1 MKYMIM
7 MFGSQAEMMETQ
19 STDWIKEMI
28 QFMMNFNDEITKSG
42 EFVAAEGLVDGTQG
56 KIVDY
61 KNGGVVVTDGPY
73 AESKESLVGFW
84 IVDVVDEARVIE
96 LTSKVVNFI
105 KQPVEV
111 RQVGE
116 GPPEV

>member
-7 MFGSQAEMMETQ
+7 MHGSAAEMMETK

-28 QFMMNFNDEITKSG
+28 EFMGNFNDGLTKSG
-42 EFVAAEGLVDGTQG
+42 EFVAAEGLVDGTEAKTVIYQ
-56 KIVDY
+56 
-61 KNGGVVVTDGPY
+61 NGAPVVTDGPF
-73 AESKESLVGFW
+73 AESKESLIGFW
-84 IVDVVDEARVIE
+84 IVDVVDEARALE
-96 LTSKVVNFI
+96 LTSKVVAFI
-105 KQPVEV
+105 QAPVEV